1 MLGWLLAGG
10 GGGMAEPGP
19 ALGNE
24 PFLGERDLTPMHVV
38 ESASWAPVRR
48 GGQEK
53 SGVRRTR
60 VE

>member
-1 MLGWLLAGG
+1 
-10 GGGMAEPGP
+10 MAEPVP

-38 ESASWAPVRR
+38 ESASRAPVRL

-60 VE
+60 VG